1 MEKDCGAWI
10 NLLSHKVKARL
21 NAMLL
26 DLGITAVQSRVIYYI
41 LNHCKDGPVFQRD
54 IENVF
59 GLSRSTATGILQL
72 LERNG
77 IIRRES
83 VSSDARLK
91 SLVPTKRAVELDA
104 QVYACLR
111 ETDRMLTRGI
121 SNGQL
126 QLFKETAAQML
137 RNLDEWDG
145 EAQQAEPEQVRSR
158 TKSRHPSGYSFPNAP
173 HQKQIQEKEE
183 PHT

>member
-21 NAMLL
+21 NAMMQ

-41 LNHCKDGPVFQRD
+41 LVHCQEGPVFQRD

-72 LERNG
+72 LERDG
-77 IIRRES
+77 MIYRES

-91 SLVPTKRAVELDA
+91 SIVPTKKAVTIDA
-104 QVYACLR
+104 QVL
-111 ETDRMLTRGI
+111 ELIVGIEHKLVSGISEEEQSLFFSITDRM
-121 SNGQL
+121 
-126 QLFKETAAQML
+126 AQ
-137 RNLDEWDG
+137 NLD
-145 EAQQAEPEQVRSR
+145 
-158 TKSRHPSGYSFPNAP
+158 N
-173 HQKQIQEKEE
+173 
-183 PHT
+183 